1 MNDNINISVKD
12 NSYINNNDY
21 SIEFNPDNITK
32 IKKDYEDFN
41 NKYKVVSEISK
52 KYDDR
57 ISLLFC
63 ISILFATISCIAFI
77 IIDIISDGKL
87 SKIIPI
93 EYFVIGI
100 FFIGLTILSIGI
112 YFSIKEKNLYSN
124 FFKNNTVFRNIQN
137 IDTGIFL
144 TDFINNASVNKEVRI
159 KRKAEKNKDYK
170 SHYTFKFYIDDKK
183 LFKFKC
189 LCNDVTFTDTNII
202 KIKDKIE
209 QNNDIGEITYFISM
223 ELPNS
228 LKNI

>member
-41 NKYKVVSEISK
+41 NKYKIVSKISK

-57 ISLLFC
+57 QGLLYC
-63 ISILFATISCIAFI
+63 ISILFAAISCIVFI

-100 FFIGLTILSIGI
+100 FFILVLKKKTYMI
-112 YFSIKEKNLYSN
+112 
-124 FFKNNTVFRNIQN
+124 
-137 IDTGIFL
+137 IFL
-144 TDFINNASVNKEVRI
+144 
-159 KRKAEKNKDYK
+159 
-170 SHYTFKFYIDDKK
+170 K
-183 LFKFKC
+183 LI
-189 LCNDVTFTDTNII
+189 LYLVIV
-202 KIKDKIE
+202 KILI
-209 QNNDIGEITYFISM
+209 QVYF
-223 ELPNS
+223 
-228 LKNI
+228 

>member
-1 MNDNINISVKD
+1 MNNNINISVKD
-12 NSYINNNDY
+12 NSYKNHNDY
-21 SIEFNPDNITK
+21 SIEFNPENITK
-32 IKKDYEDFN
+32 IKKDYDDFN
-41 NKYKVVSEISK
+41 NKYKIVNKISK

-57 ISLLFC
+57 ISLLYC
-63 ISILFATISCIAFI
+63 IGILFAVISCIAFT
-77 IIDIISDGKL
+77 IIDTISDGKL

-100 FFIGLTILSIGI
+100 FLMGIIIISIGI
-112 YFSIKEKNLYSN
+112 YLSIKEKNLYSN
-124 FFKNNTVFRNIQN
+124 FFKNNTVFRNIKN

-159 KRKAEKNKDYK
+159 KRKAEKNKGYK

-183 LFKFKC
+183 LFKFKY
-189 LCNDVTFTDTNII
+189 LCNDVTFTDTNVI
-202 KIKDKIE
+202 KFKDKIE
-209 QNNDIGEITYFISM
+209 QNNDIGKIDYFISI